1 MDILP
6 DTSAPHTWIDRAT
19 PAPRARRIE
28 QGATERI
35 GGAAKLPALLRAFG
49 IDPAEVFEAAG
60 LPLDYCEDP
69 DARIAIED
77 AGRLLETCTARTQC
91 RHFALLA
98 GRLWWLS
105 DWGRRRTRAQLRNRR
120 RRLARVQRASA
131 PDQQWCADV
140 AAPPRR
146 HGRVRIRH
154 VRSATVGQRP
164 VARCGDCCR
173 IQPAERAVRTGLGT
187 FGNLRA
193 AWPARRR
200 PTVPEP
206 VRAPLR
212 FDAETFSVR
221 FAAHW
226 LERPVAGA
234 DSLRMRMAE
243 RALGLM
249 AGRTWSRRSTAPCA
263 VHCLPGTRRRLRRPQ
278 PVDAPAHDE
287 PSLRSEGTT
296 YPTAL
301 DAVRFAVATQ
311 LLCDRRISLDDIA
324 ANLRATP
331 TRQYLHPRVRAL
343 DRSGAGLVAPGET
356 ARPRRTDDTVLTPP
370 S

>member
-105 DWGRRRTRAQLRNRR
+105 DWGLVGE
-120 RRLARVQRASA
+120 LARN
-131 PDQQWCADV
+131 C
-140 AAPPRR
+140 
-146 HGRVRIRH
+146 
-154 VRSATVGQRP
+154 ATVGD
-164 VARCGDCCR
+164 A
-173 IQPAERAVRTGLGT
+173 
-187 FGNLRA
+187 LRA
-193 AWPARRR
+193 FNAHQHLTSNGALTLLLHHGDTVEFAFAMYVPRPSGSDQLHDAAIAVAFNLLSELCGPAWAPSEICVPHGR
-200 PTVPEP
+200 PDDVGPYRSLF
-206 VRAPLR
+206 RAPLR
-212 FDAETFSVR
+212 FDAETCSVR

-243 RALGLM
+243 RALGAHGRPDLVQAVHRTLRSTLL
-249 AGRTWSRRSTAPCA
+249 AGHKGGDFVAHSLSMHRRTMSRR
-263 VHCLPGTRRRLRRPQ
+263 
-278 PVDAPAHDE
+278 
-287 PSLRSEGTT
+287 LRSEGTT
-296 YPTAL
+296 YRTAL

-324 ANLRATP
+324 ANLGYASVNTFIRAFARWTGQAP
-331 TRQYLHPRVRAL
+331 GSWRREKLRVRA
-343 DRSGAGLVAPGET
+343 A
-356 ARPRRTDDTVLTPP
+356 LTIP